1 MFGMILIYLV
11 NFYHNEVIFDVFL
24 RLPSLTW
31 IIHKINVYHFVI
43 VVLNVDQVGRSRYV
57 QIP

>member
-1 MFGMILIYLV
+1 MILIYLV